1 MKNVTVTLK
10 EDVARWARVKAAEQD
25 KSPSK
30 LGGPAGRADRFMAGQ
45 PFAFREPGEKLPTR
59 DEIHDRKWL
68 RR

>member
-30 LGGPAGRADRFMAGQ
+30 LGGPAGRAVRRNPIIGRAAGSWRATRFRG
-45 PFAFREPGEKLPTR
+45 REKLPR
-59 DEIHDRKWL
+59 VMDP
-68 RR
+68 